1 MMKSIIHNIKVCVAV
16 VATAIVATSCLDK
29 YPGSAIPTEKAM
41 KTYDDALQVNTGIY
55 AMLKSSSLYTGYLT
69 YLPDVQADMVYAVDG
84 YSNQMG
90 SFWLWQ
96 LRSTTSE
103 SESVYAALY
112 NVISNCNF
120 FLENVGTVK
129 ANTID
134 DAKLS
139 ELEFLTGEIYS
150 VRALAYSEL
159 IKLYCEAYDPA
170 TAKQQKG
177 VVLRKYYSK
186 QEEAKRASLYD
197 SYQFVL
203 ADLEEAEKILE
214 NENDA
219 YGNIYTTKA
228 MAEALHARVALY
240 MQDWE
245 TAIAYSTNLIESDKF
260 ALSSVNSSVGS
271 QNHFQ
276 YLWTNDDGYEIIWR
290 IYLTPESYGG
300 MLGSPFLGF
309 NTDRIY
315 YYPDYVPAQWVLN
328 LYDSSDLR
336 ANAYFATAQT
346 GHAHGLVW
354 PLLAKYRGNESFI
367 SNYYL
372 YEVSMPKPFRLAEQ
386 YLIRAEAYC
395 RQGLYSNASNDL
407 TTLRSARYQSGK
419 GAMTVNAT
427 NWLDNIAKERVRE
440 LYMEGHRLQDIK
452 RWGKEYNEGKGFER
466 TPQTNSLEEGSS
478 LKKSADDYMFVW
490 PIPRHEVEAPGSQV
504 EQNEGY

>member
-1 MMKSIIHNIKVCVAV
+1 MKSIIHNIKVCVAV

-490 PIPRHEVEAPGSQV
+490 PIPRHEVEAPGSHV

>member
-1 MMKSIIHNIKVCVAV
+1 MKTILNYIKICVV
-16 VATAIVATSCLDK
+16 VATLSVAATSCLDK
-29 YPGSAIPTEKAM
+29 YPGSAIPVEKTM
-41 KTYDDALQVNTGIY
+41 KSYEDAEQIVTGIY
-55 AMLKSSSLYTGYLT
+55 SKFKSGSLYNGYLT
-69 YLPDVQADMVYAVDG
+69 VLPDIQTDMVYAVDG

-96 LRSTTSE
+96 IRSTSSE
-103 SESVYAALY
+103 SEAVYAALY
-112 NVISNCNF
+112 KVISNCNF
-120 FLENVGTVK
+120 FLENVGAVK

-139 ELEFLTGEIYS
+139 ELEFLTGEIYA

-170 TAKQQKG
+170 TAHEQKG
-177 VVLRKYYSK
+177 VVLRKSYS
-186 QEEAKRASLYD
+186 QEEIAKRASLYD

-203 ADLEEAEKILE
+203 SDLEKAESILD

-240 MQDWE
+240 MQDWD
-245 TAIAYSTNLIESDKF
+245 TAIKYSTNLIDSDKF
-260 ALSSVNSSVGS
+260 ALSSVNSSVGT

-328 LYDSSDLR
+328 LYD
-336 ANAYFATAQT
+336 
-346 GHAHGLVW
+346 
-354 PLLAKYRGNESFI
+354 
-367 SNYYL
+367 
-372 YEVSMPKPFRLAEQ
+372 
-386 YLIRAEAYC
+386 
-395 RQGLYSNASNDL
+395 
-407 TTLRSARYQSGK
+407 
-419 GAMTVNAT
+419 
-427 NWLDNIAKERVRE
+427 
-440 LYMEGHRLQDIK
+440 
-452 RWGKEYNEGKGFER
+452 
-466 TPQTNSLEEGSS
+466 
-478 LKKSADDYMFVW
+478 
-490 PIPRHEVEAPGSQV
+490 
-504 EQNEGY
+504 

>member
-1 MMKSIIHNIKVCVAV
+1 MKSIIHNIKVCVAV